1 MTNAAS
7 LGVLKQTRWVS
18 PARRWSDRGRTALAT
33 AALAVG
39 ACSVAHGQAI
49 LVLLFGDKFASEKL
63 QGGIKVDMAWSTLTG
78 LPDAERLR
86 SFAVGG
92 FLELKLGTRV
102 SLQPEFTFKFPAG
115 AKGLPF
121 TSTGEPRVDSAF
133 ATASNV
139 SVARTLGYVTVPILA
154 KVTFGR
160 LRLGVGP
167 QLGYV
172 VKAFD
177 HYTGSVAREDD
188 LSYDVAL
195 WSRVNRWDAG
205 ISVLAELAL
214 SGSRGLQSLRVRAGW
229 YRSFSDALSD
239 APGTNDIL
247 SLGLGVPIGGPKAAA
262 QP

>member
-1 MTNAAS
+1 M
-7 LGVLKQTRWVS
+7 L
-18 PARRWSDRGRTALAT
+18 T
-33 AALAVG
+33 AALALG
-39 ACSVAHGQAI
+39 ACSVGHGQAI
-49 LVLLFGDKFASEKL
+49 LVLIFGDKFASEKL
-63 QGGIKVDMAWSTLTG
+63 QGGIKVDLAWSTLAG

-92 FLELKLGTRV
+92 FLELRLGSRV
-102 SLQPEFTFKFPAG
+102 SFQPEFTFKFPAG

-121 TSTGEPRVDSAF
+121 APTGDARVDSAF
-133 ATASNV
+133 AGASNV
-139 SVARTLGYVTVPILA
+139 SVARTLGYVAVPLLA

-160 LRLGVGP
+160 LRLGAGP

-177 HYTGSVAREDD
+177 HYTGSVAREND

-205 ISVLAELAL
+205 LSVLAEFAL
-214 SGSRGLQSLRVRAGW
+214 SGKPGLQSLRVRAGW
-229 YRSFSDALSD
+229 YHAFGDALSD
-239 APGTNDIL
+239 APGRNDIL